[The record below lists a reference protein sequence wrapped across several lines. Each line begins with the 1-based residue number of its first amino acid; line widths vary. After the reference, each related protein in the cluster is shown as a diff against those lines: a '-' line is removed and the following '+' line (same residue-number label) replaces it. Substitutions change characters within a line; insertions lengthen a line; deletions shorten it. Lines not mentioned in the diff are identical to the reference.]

1 MCIVILEDGT
11 TYNVDTDSQFNAKSV
26 VEYKLKQR
34 LDFRRIQSVQVLKG
48 VFGDK
53 NSKYYNS
60 GSAYDGIELHCMS
73 GWSYKWR

>member
-1 MCIVILEDGT
+1 MTIVTLEDGT
-11 TYNVDTDSQFNAKSV
+11 VYNVDTDSKFYAENV

-34 LDFRRIQSVQVLKG
+34 LDFRKIKSMELIKG
-48 VFGDK
+48 AVCDK

-60 GSAYDGIELHCMS
+60 GNAYDGKDLVCTK